1 MNELHAAA
9 QEHNFG
15 SRKME
20 KSTLLLTKQK
30 QKTLLPNI
38 RWKVKPI

>member
-20 KSTLLLTKQK
+20 KYALLLTKQK
-30 QKTLLPNI
+30 QKNLLPNI